1 MARGKY
7 IARLD
12 ADDEWLGRNKLAR
25 QVEFLESHPD
35 HVLLGTG
42 AVVVDAQRREQFR
55 FLEPTDDAAIR
66 KRILGRICFQHGS
79 VVMRAAAARAV
90 GGYDERAD
98 CRHVEDFHLW
108 LKLGTVGKLANLP
121 IHGLRYAVS
130 GSQISSVNRVEQLA
144 NFLAVAHE
152 FRSEYPGHL
161 RAAVRNRLRLV
172 VYGHLR
178 LDWLMRLAAGR

>member
-1 MARGKY
+1 M
-7 IARLD
+7 
-12 ADDEWLGRNKLAR
+12 
-25 QVEFLESHPD
+25 
-35 HVLLGTG
+35 
-42 AVVVDAQRREQFR
+42 VDAQGRERFR

-66 KRILGRICFQHGS
+66 NRILGRICFQHGS

-90 GGYDERAD
+90 GGYDERAE
-98 CRHVEDFHLW
+98 CRHLEDFHVW
-108 LKLGTVGKLANLP
+108 LRLGTVGKLANLP
-121 IHGLRYAVS
+121 IHGLRSAVS
-130 GSQISSVNRVEQLA
+130 GTQISAVNRVEQLA

-178 LDWLMRLAAGR
+178 LDWLMRLTAGR